1 MLAFQLRN
9 VGITLINGLIFLRL
23 CQHLNLENKAIYR
36 VMPTFSVYR
45 YLVVM
50 MLGVGDCDG
59 DVRWL
64 KGGGGNACIVSIV
77 VRWLC
82 LRPSACA
89 GNWYL

>member
-1 MLAFQLRN
+1 MLAFQLRKWPY
-9 VGITLINGLIFLRL
+9 ISLRTW
-23 CQHLNLENKAIYR
+23 KIRPYR

-77 VRWLC
+77 VHWLC
-82 LRPSACA
+82 LRFSAGA
-89 GNWYL
+89 GLTR